1 MNILAIDTSSSV
13 ASASVIKDNQLVGE
27 YVISNGKT
35 HSQILVPVI
44 DDALS
49 KLNLKIED
57 IDVFATTLGPGSF
70 TGLRIGIA
78 TAKAFAQ
85 AVNKKII
92 GVSALD
98 CLASNVAYSDG
109 ITVCPILDARRGNVY
124 NAVYKNGVKQTG
136 DRLLHLDTVL
146 EEVKGNKTLFL
157 GDGVIK
163 HSEKIVS
170 FMGEDAIFAP
180 AHLNFQRASSVAH
193 IALLRAE
200 KNDFDN
206 IYSLEPIY
214 VRPSQAEREL
224 AGVVDEVI

>member
-13 ASASVIKDNQLVGE
+13 ASVAVIKDKQLVGE
-27 YVISNGKT
+27 YIVSNGKT
-35 HSQILVPVI
+35 HSQILVPII
-44 DDALS
+44 DDVLS
-49 KLNLKIED
+49 NLNLGIED
-57 IDVFATTLGPGSF
+57 VDVFATTLGPGSF

-85 AVNKKII
+85 AKNKKII

-98 CLASNVAYSDG
+98 CLASNVAYGDG

-124 NAVYKNGVKQTG
+124 NALYKNGCKQTN

-146 EEVKGNKTLFL
+146 EEVKGEKTLFL
-157 GDGVIK
+157 GDGVLK
-163 HSEKIVS
+163 HREKISS
-170 FMGEDAIFAP
+170 FMGNDAMFAP
-180 AHLNFQRASSVAH
+180 ENLLFQRASSVAH

-200 KNDFDN
+200 NNDFDN

-224 AGVVDEVI
+224 NGIVDEVI